1 MSANNVPKKGKQNKI
16 KMFAMKLP
24 KFNKEIRLKAA
35 EKYINYK
42 ITKKQRSNQVFLK
55 VQLKRIEFARIEQK
69 VANKWLK
76 MYE

>member
-1 MSANNVPKKGKQNKI
+1 MYQRKINKILGIKKI

-35 EKYINYK
+35 YINYK